1 MYKTSIHKSGH
12 VYLKLQLEIYRVA
25 MWIRYF
31 QLLPDII
38 RYSHIIHILPKFMS
52 FRVARVYEN
61 I

>member
-12 VYLKLQLEIYRVA
+12 IYLKLQLEIYRVA
-25 MWIRYF
+25 VWIRYF

-38 RYSHIIHILPKFMS
+38 RYSHILPKFMS
-52 FRVARVYEN
+52 FWMARVYEN